1 LNEELGKLTRAA
13 GVVGFFTLL
22 SRVSGLFRD
31 IVIGFLF
38 GAQGAADA
46 YFVAFRIPNLL
57 RRLTAEGALT
67 AAFIPVFTNYMAK
80 EGKAEAIRVT
90 QIVFTFLTIFLGL
103 ITLLGIV
110 FARPLTQF
118 FAPGFVQEPEK
129 FYMAVALT
137 RWMFPYIFFVSLVAL
152 AMGVLNALRHF
163 MAPAMSPVLFNLCNI
178 ICAIVFYPLLDE
190 PILGLGFG
198 VLIGGAAQLLFQIPY
213 LLKQGIRLR
222 FNFDFKHPGLGRLL
236 YLMGP
241 AAFGAAVYQINVLV
255 STMLASFLPSGS
267 VSYLYYADR
276 FLEFPVGIFAIAL
289 GTAALPSFSSLVVK
303 GNIQELRATLAYAL
317 RIVNFICL
325 PATAGLAVLAVPLFA
340 IFFQRGAFDATA
352 TLKSAQALI
361 FFSFGLWS
369 ISGTKL
375 VAPVFYAIEDT
386 RTRVLVGIIA
396 FIVNLLASLALM
408 GEIVLEPDSAG
419 IMAQAMA
426 MASVRIGLSSLG
438 HGGLALATTISSLC
452 NFFILLLILHRR
464 LKGIPLREVA
474 YSFFRNLITTV
485 IMALPLIWV
494 VGNID
499 WTGTTLPIYSK
510 ALILAGLIVLGLIL
524 YLALS
529 YLLRSPEWPIVEEFR
544 RALKSRLY
552 RALT

>member
-1 LNEELGKLTRAA
+1 LNEEVGKLTRAA

-31 IVIGFLF
+31 VVIGFLF
-38 GAQGAADA
+38 GAHGAADA

-67 AAFIPVFTNYMAK
+67 VAFIPVFTNYLAK
-80 EGKAEAIRVT
+80 EGKAEAIKVT
-90 QIVFTFLTIFLGL
+90 QIVFTFLAIFLGL

-110 FARPLTQF
+110 FARPLTHF

-129 FYMAVALT
+129 FQMTVLLT

-178 ICAIVFYPLLDE
+178 VCAILFYPLLDE
-190 PILGLGFG
+190 PILGLAFG

-213 LLKQGIRLR
+213 LMKQGIHLR
-222 FNFDFKHPGLGRLL
+222 FNFNFRHPGLGRLL

-289 GTAALPSFSSLVVK
+289 GTAALPSFSTLVVA
-303 GNIQELRATLAYAL
+303 GNVKELRATLAYAL
-317 RIVNFICL
+317 RIVNFVCL

-352 TLKSAQALI
+352 TLNSAQALI

-375 VAPVFYAIEDT
+375 VAPVFYAMEDT
-386 RTRVLVGIIA
+386 KTPVFVGIIA
-396 FIVNLLASLALM
+396 FMVNLVASLALM
-408 GEIVLEPDSAG
+408 GEINVEAESAG
-419 IMAQAMA
+419 IITQVMAT
-426 MASVRIGLSSLG
+426 ASVRIGLLSLG

-452 NFFILLLILHRR
+452 NFFILLLILRRR
-464 LKGIPLREVA
+464 LEGILLREVA
-474 YSFFRNLITTV
+474 HSFLRNLISTL
-485 IMALPLIWV
+485 IMAIPLIWIV
-494 VGNID
+494 AKID
-499 WTGTTLPIYSK
+499 WTGSGLPIYSK
-510 ALILAGLIVLGLIL
+510 ALILACLIVLGLSF

-529 YLLRSPEWPIVEEFR
+529 YLLRSPEWQMVEQFR
-544 RALKSRLY
+544 RALQSRLC
-552 RALT
+552 RR

>member
-1 LNEELGKLTRAA
+1 LNEEAGKLTRAA

-22 SRVSGLFRD
+22 SRVTGLLRD
-31 IVIGFLF
+31 VVIGFLF

-67 AAFIPVFTNYMAK
+67 VAFVPIFTNYMAK
-80 EGKAEAIRVT
+80 EGKAEATKVT
-90 QIVFTFLTIFLGL
+90 QIVFSFLVIFLGL

-118 FAPGFVQEPEK
+118 FAPGFMQEPEK
-129 FYMAVALT
+129 FQTAVSLT
-137 RWMFPYIFFVSLVAL
+137 RWMFPYIFFVSLVAF

-178 ICAIVFYPLLDE
+178 LCAIIFYPLLDE
-190 PILGLGFG
+190 PIFGLAFG

-213 LLKQGIRLR
+213 LLKQGIHLR
-222 FNFDFKHPGLGRLL
+222 FNFKFKHPAVGRLL

-267 VSYLYYADR
+267 ISYLYYADR
-276 FLEFPVGIFAIAL
+276 FLEFPVGVFAIAL
-289 GTAALPSFSSLVVK
+289 GTAALPSFSMLVAT
-303 GNIQELRATLAYAL
+303 GNVEELRATLAYAL

-340 IFFQRGAFDATA
+340 IFFQRGAFDANT
-352 TLKSAQALI
+352 TLHSAQALI

-375 VAPVFYAIEDT
+375 VAPVFYAMEDT
-386 RTRVLVGIIA
+386 KTPVLVGIIA
-396 FIVNLLASLALM
+396 FVVNLGASLALM
-408 GEIVLEPDSAG
+408 GAINIDADSAG
-419 IMAQAMA
+419 FITRMVATTSA
-426 MASVRIGLSSLG
+426 RIGILSLG
-438 HGGLALATTISSLC
+438 HGGLALATSISSLC
-452 NFFILLLILHRR
+452 NFFILLFILHRR
-464 LKGIPLREVA
+464 LEGIPLRAVA
-474 YSFFRNLITTV
+474 RSFLRNLFSACL
-485 IMALPLIWV
+485 MALPLFWL
-494 VGNID
+494 VGQVD
-499 WTGTTLPIYSK
+499 WTGTAIGASSK
-510 ALILAGLIVLGLIL
+510 ALLLASLIILGISL

-529 YLLRSPEWPIVEEFR
+529 FLLRSPEWPIVEQLR
-544 RALKSRLY
+544 RALHSRLC
-552 RALT
+552 RR

>member
-1 LNEELGKLTRAA
+1 LNEEVGKLTRAA

-67 AAFIPVFTNYMAK
+67 VAFIPVFTNYLAK
-80 EGKAEAIRVT
+80 EGKAEAVKVT
-90 QIVFTFLTIFLGL
+90 QIVFTFLALFLGL

-110 FARPLTQF
+110 FARPLTHF

-129 FYMAVALT
+129 FQMAVLLT

-178 ICAIVFYPLLDE
+178 VCAILFYPVLDE
-190 PILGLGFG
+190 PILGLAFG

-213 LLKQGIRLR
+213 LAKQGIHLR
-222 FNFDFKHPGLGRLL
+222 FDFNLKHPGLVRLL

-289 GTAALPSFSSLVVK
+289 GTAALPSFSTLVVA
-303 GNIQELRATLAYAL
+303 GNVKELRATLAYAL

-352 TLKSAQALI
+352 TLNSAQALV

-375 VAPVFYAIEDT
+375 VAPVFYAMEDT
-386 RTRVLVGIIA
+386 KTPVFVGIIA
-396 FIVNLLASLALM
+396 FVVNLIASLALM
-408 GEIVLEPDSAG
+408 GEINIEGDSAG
-419 IMAQAMA
+419 MMTRMIAW
-426 MASVRIGLSSLG
+426 ASVRIGLVPLG
-438 HGGLALATTISSLC
+438 HGGLALATTISSLF

-464 LKGIPLREVA
+464 LEGIPLREVA
-474 YSFFRNLITTV
+474 QSFLRNFISTLL
-485 IMALPLIWV
+485 MALPLFWI
-494 VGNID
+494 VGQVD
-499 WTGTTLPIYSK
+499 WIGTEIATYLK
-510 ALILAGLIVLGLIL
+510 ALILACLISLGIAL
-524 YLALS
+524 YFALS
-529 YLLRSPEWPIVEEFR
+529 YLLRSTEWQIVDQFT
-544 RALKSRLY
+544 RALHSRLC
-552 RALT
+552 RR

>member
-1 LNEELGKLTRAA
+1 LNEEVGKLTRAA

-31 IVIGFLF
+31 VVIGFLF

-67 AAFIPVFTNYMAK
+67 VAFIPVFTNYLAK
-80 EGKAEAIRVT
+80 EGKAEAIKVT
-90 QIVFTFLTIFLGL
+90 QIVFTFLAIFLGL

-110 FARPLTQF
+110 FARPLTHF

-129 FYMAVALT
+129 FQMTVLLT

-178 ICAIVFYPLLDE
+178 VCAILFYPLLDE
-190 PILGLGFG
+190 PILGLAFG

-213 LLKQGIRLR
+213 LMKQGIHLR
-222 FNFDFKHPGLGRLL
+222 FNFNFRHPGLGRLL

-289 GTAALPSFSSLVVK
+289 GTAALPSFSTLVVA
-303 GNIQELRATLAYAL
+303 GNVKELRATLAYAL
-317 RIVNFICL
+317 RIVNFVCL

-352 TLKSAQALI
+352 TLNSAQALI

-375 VAPVFYAIEDT
+375 VAPVFYAMEDT
-386 RTRVLVGIIA
+386 KTPVFVGIIA
-396 FIVNLLASLALM
+396 FMVNLVASLALM
-408 GEIVLEPDSAG
+408 GEINVEAESAG
-419 IMAQAMA
+419 IITQVMAT
-426 MASVRIGLSSLG
+426 ASVRIGLLSLG

-452 NFFILLLILHRR
+452 NFFILLLILRRR
-464 LKGIPLREVA
+464 LEGILLREVA
-474 YSFFRNLITTV
+474 HSFLRNLISTL
-485 IMALPLIWV
+485 IMAIPLIWIV
-494 VGNID
+494 AKID
-499 WTGTTLPIYSK
+499 WTGSGLSIYSK
-510 ALILAGLIVLGLIL
+510 ALILACLIVLGLSL

-529 YLLRSPEWPIVEEFR
+529 YLLRSPEWQIVEQFR
-544 RALKSRLY
+544 RALQSRLC
-552 RALT
+552 RR

>member
-1 LNEELGKLTRAA
+1 MNEEVGKLTRAA

-67 AAFIPVFTNYMAK
+67 VAFIPVFTNYLAK
-80 EGKAEAIRVT
+80 EGKAEAAKVT
-90 QIVFTFLTIFLGL
+90 QIVFTFLAIFLGL

-110 FARPLTQF
+110 FARPLTHF

-129 FYMAVALT
+129 FEMAVLLT

-178 ICAIVFYPLLDE
+178 VCAILFYPVLDE
-190 PILGLGFG
+190 PILGLAFG
-198 VLIGGAAQLLFQIPY
+198 VLTGGAAQLLFQIPY
-213 LLKQGIRLR
+213 LAKQGIHLR
-222 FNFDFKHPGLGRLL
+222 FDFNLKHPGLVRLL

-289 GTAALPSFSSLVVK
+289 GTAALPSFSTLVVA
-303 GNIQELRATLAYAL
+303 GNVKELRATLAYAL
-317 RIVNFICL
+317 RIVNFVCL

-352 TLKSAQALI
+352 TLNSAQALI

-375 VAPVFYAIEDT
+375 VAPVFYAMEDT
-386 RTRVLVGIIA
+386 KTPVFVGIVA
-396 FIVNLLASLALM
+396 FVVNLIASLALM
-408 GEIVLEPDSAG
+408 GEINLESDSAG
-419 IMAQAMA
+419 MMTRMIAS
-426 MASVRIGLSSLG
+426 ASVHIGLVPLG

-452 NFFILLLILHRR
+452 NFFVLLLILHRR
-464 LKGIPLREVA
+464 LEGIPLREVA
-474 YSFFRNLITTV
+474 QSFLRNFISTLL
-485 IMALPLIWV
+485 MALPLLWI
-494 VGNID
+494 VGQVD
-499 WTGTTLPIYSK
+499 WTGTGIATYLK
-510 ALILAGLIVLGLIL
+510 ALILACLISLGLSL

-529 YLLRSPEWPIVEEFR
+529 YLLKSTEWQIVNKFL
-544 RALKSRLY
+544 RALQTRLC
-552 RALT
+552 RR

>member
-1 LNEELGKLTRAA
+1 LNEEVGKLTRAA

-67 AAFIPVFTNYMAK
+67 VAFIPVFTNYLAK
-80 EGKAEAIRVT
+80 EGKAEAAKVT
-90 QIVFTFLTIFLGL
+90 QIVFTFLAIFLGL

-110 FARPLTQF
+110 FARPLTHF

-129 FYMAVALT
+129 FEMAVLLT

-178 ICAIVFYPLLDE
+178 VCAILFYPLLDE
-190 PILGLGFG
+190 PILGLAFG
-198 VLIGGAAQLLFQIPY
+198 VLTGGAAQLLFQIPY
-213 LLKQGIRLR
+213 LAKQGIHLR
-222 FNFDFKHPGLGRLL
+222 FDFNLKHPGLVRLL

-289 GTAALPSFSSLVVK
+289 GTAALPSFSTLVVA
-303 GNIQELRATLAYAL
+303 GNVKELRATLAYAL
-317 RIVNFICL
+317 RIVNFVCL

-352 TLKSAQALI
+352 TLNSAQALI

-375 VAPVFYAIEDT
+375 VAPVFYAMEDT
-386 RTRVLVGIIA
+386 KTPVFVGIVA
-396 FIVNLLASLALM
+396 FVVNLIASLALM
-408 GEIVLEPDSAG
+408 GEINLESDSAG
-419 IMAQAMA
+419 MMTRIIAS
-426 MASVRIGLSSLG
+426 ASVGIGLVPLG
-438 HGGLALATTISSLC
+438 HGGLALATTISSFC
-452 NFFILLLILHRR
+452 NFFVLLLILHRR
-464 LKGIPLREVA
+464 LEGIPLREVA
-474 YSFFRNLITTV
+474 QSFLRNFISTLL
-485 IMALPLIWV
+485 MALPLLWI
-494 VGNID
+494 VGQVD
-499 WTGTTLPIYSK
+499 WTGTGIATYLK
-510 ALILAGLIVLGLIL
+510 ALILACLISLGLSL

-529 YLLRSPEWPIVEEFR
+529 YLLKSTEWQIVNKFL
-544 RALKSRLY
+544 RALQTRLC
-552 RALT
+552 RR

>member
-1 LNEELGKLTRAA
+1 LNEEAGKLTRAA

-22 SRVSGLFRD
+22 SRVTGLLRD
-31 IVIGFLF
+31 VVIGFLF

-67 AAFIPVFTNYMAK
+67 VAFIPVFTNYMAR
-80 EGKAEAIRVT
+80 EGKAEAIKVT
-90 QIVFTFLTIFLGL
+90 QIVFSFLAIFLGL

-110 FARPLTQF
+110 FARPLTLF
-118 FAPGFVQEPEK
+118 FAPGFMQEPEK
-129 FYMAVALT
+129 FQTAVSLT

-163 MAPAMSPVLFNLCNI
+163 MAPAMSPVLFNLCNML
-178 ICAIVFYPLLDE
+178 CAIIFYPLLDE
-190 PILGLGFG
+190 PILGLAFG

-213 LLKQGIRLR
+213 LLKQGIHLR
-222 FNFDFKHPGLGRLL
+222 FNFNFKHPGLGRLL

-267 VSYLYYADR
+267 ISYLYYADR
-276 FLEFPVGIFAIAL
+276 FLEFPVGVFAIAL
-289 GTAALPSFSSLVVK
+289 GTAALPSFSMLVAAGNVK
-303 GNIQELRATLAYAL
+303 ELRATLAYAL

-340 IFFQRGAFDATA
+340 IFFQRGAFDADT
-352 TLKSAQALI
+352 TLNSAQALI

-375 VAPVFYAIEDT
+375 VAPVFYAMEDT
-386 RTRVLVGIIA
+386 KTPVFVGIVA
-396 FIVNLLASLALM
+396 FVVNLVASLALM
-408 GEIVLEPDSAG
+408 GAINIDADSAG
-419 IMAQAMA
+419 FITRMIATTSA
-426 MASVRIGLSSLG
+426 RIGILSLG
-438 HGGLALATTISSLC
+438 HGGLALATSISSLC
-452 NFFILLLILHRR
+452 NFFILLFILHRR
-464 LKGIPLREVA
+464 LEGIPLRAVA
-474 YSFFRNLITTV
+474 RSFLRNLFSASL
-485 IMALPLIWV
+485 MALPLFWL
-494 VGNID
+494 VGQVD
-499 WTGTTLPIYSK
+499 WTGTAIGASSK
-510 ALILAGLIVLGLIL
+510 ALLLASLVILGVSL

-529 YLLRSPEWPIVEEFR
+529 FLLRSPEWPIVEQFR
-544 RALKSRLY
+544 RALQSRLC
-552 RALT
+552 RR